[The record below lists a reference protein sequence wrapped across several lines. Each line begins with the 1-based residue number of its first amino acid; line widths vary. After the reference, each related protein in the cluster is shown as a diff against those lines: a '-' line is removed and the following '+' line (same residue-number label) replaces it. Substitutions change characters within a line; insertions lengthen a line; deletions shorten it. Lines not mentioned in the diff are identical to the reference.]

1 MINWIDIIREGDLN
15 LQRLHKKVLIKLQNF
30 WSNKLFTTFELMNLS
45 IQKKM
50 MNLMLAWFDSPII
63 FFKKIIIIVMSENF
77 YGSARDL
84 LSLSHSSSF
93 NWLLYDCGDQLYPV
107 FKLRWKRPGL
117 ISDLICTNCV
127 KKGQAQCPIWGWKNI
142 RGQSTKEE
150 IRLSAEER

>member
-1 MINWIDIIREGDLN
+1 MINWIDIIRERDLN

-45 IQKKM
+45 IKKKM

-93 NWLLYDCGDQLYPV
+93 NWLLYDILKKLWILLHLYFTKYDV
-107 FKLRWKRPGL
+107 L
-117 ISDLICTNCV
+117 
-127 KKGQAQCPIWGWKNI
+127 KNLYI
-142 RGQSTKEE
+142 LHLKYIKNHSNK
-150 IRLSAEER
+150 A

>member
-93 NWLLYDCGDQLYPV
+93 NWLLYDILKKLWILLHLYFTKYDV
-107 FKLRWKRPGL
+107 L
-117 ISDLICTNCV
+117 
-127 KKGQAQCPIWGWKNI
+127 KNLYI
-142 RGQSTKEE
+142 LHLKYIKNHSNK
-150 IRLSAEER
+150 A

>member
-15 LQRLHKKVLIKLQNF
+15 LQHLHKKVLIKFQNF

-63 FFKKIIIIVMSENF
+63 FFFKFIIIVMSKNF

-93 NWLLYDCGDQLYPV
+93 NWLLYDILKKLWILLHLYFTKYDV
-107 FKLRWKRPGL
+107 L
-117 ISDLICTNCV
+117 
-127 KKGQAQCPIWGWKNI
+127 KNLYI
-142 RGQSTKEE
+142 LHLKYIKNHSNK
-150 IRLSAEER
+150 A

>member
-45 IQKKM
+45 IKKKM

-63 FFKKIIIIVMSENF
+63 FLKKIIIIVMSENF

-93 NWLLYDCGDQLYPV
+93 NWLLYDILKKLWILLHLYFTKYDV
-107 FKLRWKRPGL
+107 L
-117 ISDLICTNCV
+117 
-127 KKGQAQCPIWGWKNI
+127 KNLYI
-142 RGQSTKEE
+142 LHLKYIKNHSNK
-150 IRLSAEER
+150 A

>member
-15 LQRLHKKVLIKLQNF
+15 LQHLHKKVLIKFQNF

-77 YGSARDL
+77 YGSTRDL

-93 NWLLYDCGDQLYPV
+93 NWLLYDILKKLWILLHLYFTKYDV
-107 FKLRWKRPGL
+107 L
-117 ISDLICTNCV
+117 
-127 KKGQAQCPIWGWKNI
+127 KNLYI
-142 RGQSTKEE
+142 LHLKYIKNHSNK
-150 IRLSAEER
+150 A

>member
-1 MINWIDIIREGDLN
+1 MINWIDIIRERDLN

-77 YGSARDL
+77 YGSTRDL

-93 NWLLYDCGDQLYPV
+93 NWLLYDILKKLWILLHLYFTKYDV
-107 FKLRWKRPGL
+107 LKNLYILHLKY
-117 ISDLICTNCV
+117 V
-127 KKGQAQCPIWGWKNI
+127 KNHSNKA
-142 RGQSTKEE
+142 
-150 IRLSAEER
+150 

>member
-1 MINWIDIIREGDLN
+1 MINWIDIIREEDLN
-15 LQRLHKKVLIKLQNF
+15 LQRLHKNALIKLQNF

-45 IQKKM
+45 IKKKM

-93 NWLLYDCGDQLYPV
+93 NWLLYDILKKLWILLHLYFTKYDV
-107 FKLRWKRPGL
+107 L
-117 ISDLICTNCV
+117 
-127 KKGQAQCPIWGWKNI
+127 KNLYI
-142 RGQSTKEE
+142 LHLKYIKNHSNK
-150 IRLSAEER
+150 A